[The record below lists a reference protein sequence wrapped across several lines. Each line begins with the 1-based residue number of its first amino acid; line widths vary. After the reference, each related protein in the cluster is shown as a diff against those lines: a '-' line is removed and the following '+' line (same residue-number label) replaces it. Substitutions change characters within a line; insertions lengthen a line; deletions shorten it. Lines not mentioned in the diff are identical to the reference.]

1 MAGYSDEV
9 RGIFRQATELGIK
22 AKLAGMVGVSG
33 AAGEGLSEFA
43 YPSWTR
49 FLGEQQKDPK
59 VLAYM
64 ASLEKL
70 AGKLNASSFWSV
82 TQYDGMNM
90 VAKAMETAGT
100 ATDLKAVAKAMRN
113 HTYQGLVAWQV
124 DDKGL
129 ARQSMEG
136 VYMKG
141 GKVIEIRPITIPTK

>member
-1 MAGYSDEV
+1 
-9 RGIFRQATELGIK
+9 
-22 AKLAGMVGVSG
+22 
-33 AAGEGLSEFA
+33 
-43 YPSWTR
+43 
-49 FLGEQQKDPK
+49 
-59 VLAYM
+59 
-64 ASLEKL
+64 
-70 AGKLNASSFWSV
+70 
-82 TQYDGMNM
+82 
-90 VAKAMETAGT
+90 METAGT